1 MTISMSRRRPLQ
13 LASMPPRR
21 AVGLL
26 GPVPPPR
33 QRECVRGQVAER
45 PTHGDLR
52 PSRSPPVVQRQ
63 EGFLPVAFPRVCIV
77 VVLLYMFLEH
87 AIVREILMSVLEPA
101 SIHTEVEAGGD
112 PLDRQEAGIVR
123 RTLKYRVNAAVI
135 CGAVD
140 CAIRQQL
147 QIAILEEHLYGAGGA
162 SYVAQV
168 GGALRARLGR
178 GGRGAGRERERR
190 QEQPQRARA
199 RAHGAPRPWQ
209 PPGRRHCTTPP
220 LIPRSTPHDFH
231 HPVSSK
237 SFLLYL

>member
-1 MTISMSRRRPLQ
+1 
-13 LASMPPRR
+13 
-21 AVGLL
+21 
-26 GPVPPPR
+26 
-33 QRECVRGQVAER
+33 
-45 PTHGDLR
+45 
-52 PSRSPPVVQRQ
+52 
-63 EGFLPVAFPRVCIV
+63 
-77 VVLLYMFLEH
+77 MFLCE
-87 AIVREILMSVLEPA
+87 LLVLYKNKRKIRFHVP
-101 SIHTEVEAGGD
+101 HKRMQRVLT
-112 PLDRQEAGIVR
+112 
-123 RTLKYRVNAAVI
+123 VNAAVI